1 LIDYLDIII
10 LLIAGGI
17 GGLLA
22 GLLGVGGGVV
32 YVVILTH
39 YFDKLQLGNIELVR
53 FILSNSFFAILFS
66 SIFGTI
72 QQIRSKNFYLKEVL
86 LASSTAV
93 TSWVLVSLLIIYFDW
108 YSKQIFGIFFIIA
121 LFGFALKMFL
131 TARNKEEEKYKDSLP
146 LKVYPIVGIFT
157 GIFSALSGLGGGVVT
172 VPVLSD
178 YLKLKIKKTT
188 SISLGI
194 IPFLAI
200 ASLVLYSLN
209 SPEQKLIPGFGYIVP
224 KLVIPMVI
232 SGIITAPFG
241 VRLSKKLSEKA
252 VRICFVGLLLIVMVR
267 MVFALI

>member
-1 LIDYLDIII
+1 MFNYADIII
-10 LLIAGGI
+10 LFIAGGL

-32 YVVILTH
+32 YVAILTH
-39 YFDKLQLGNIELVR
+39 YFDRMNLNNVEHVR
-53 FILSNSFFAILFS
+53 FILSNSFFAIFFS
-66 SIFGTI
+66 SVMGTI

-93 TSWVLVSLLIIYFDW
+93 TSWVIVTLLIIYFDW
-108 YSKQIFGIFFIIA
+108 YNKTMFSIFFIVA

-131 TARNKEEEKYKDSLP
+131 TARKSDGQVYKDTLP
-146 LKVYPIVGIFT
+146 LKVYPVVGIFT

-194 IPFLAI
+194 IPFLAV
-200 ASLVLYSLN
+200 ASLILYSLN
-209 SPEQKLIPGFGYIVP
+209 SPEQKMQATLGYLTP
-224 KLVIPMVI
+224 ALVIPMVI
-232 SGIITAPFG
+232 GGMVTAPFG
-241 VRLSKKLSEKA
+241 VKLSKKMNEKA
-252 VRICFVGLLLIVMVR
+252 IRISFVLLLLIVMVR
-267 MVFALI
+267 MIFSLI